1 MNKANDYEVIICG
14 AGVGGL
20 ALAVALGRQGRKVLV
35 LEKLRHEAK
44 VHRGELLQPH
54 TLEILDEWGVLP
66 YLNEQGSLR
75 IDAMEA
81 RTAKGDYMGEL
92 NYANLEEAYNYGLAQ
107 YYHETKAALYAIAQK
122 VADISYGTRLTGL
135 LHDEDG
141 HVCGVKI
148 AQGELEEE
156 VKATLTVAADGRTSQ
171 IRRMMGIEVKMHEY
185 QHQLMGLD
193 LEKAPPLPSRMC
205 AYLSSQG
212 VRVLY
217 PMPHGHARLYVQIKP
232 GELAA
237 IKRKGYAAWKEE
249 LLKQT
254 PALKFIADYLPADLS
269 GAQLQGAWS
278 YSAPTWSR
286 GCVALSGDAAHYVH
300 PTAGQG
306 MNAAILD
313 AWALANA
320 LKETAGQQLLT
331 PSTIEQALHIYDKRR
346 KEFDFTGTLCHEM
359 AELCTSTSR
368 SKRTLAFW
376 AWRIYSKNR
385 AVQHRVMREIAGY
398 STREYSL
405 IERLLEY
412 SNPRHLSS
420 SQK

>member
-1 MNKANDYEVIICG
+1 MQEKQDYEAIICG

-35 LEKLRHEAK
+35 VEKLRHEAK

-66 YLNEQGSLR
+66 YLNEQGSLH

-81 RTAKGDYMGEL
+81 RSATGEYMGEL
-92 NYANLEEAYNYGLAQ
+92 NYTELEETYNYGLAQ
-107 YYHETKAALYAIAQK
+107 YYHETKAALYGVAHK
-122 VADISYGTRLTGL
+122 VADISYGTRVLDL
-135 LHDEDG
+135 VRDEAG

-148 AQGELEEE
+148 AQGQLEEE
-156 VKATLTVAADGRTSQ
+156 VRAPLTVAADGRTSR
-171 IRRMMGIEVKMHEY
+171 IRQLMGIEVKMHDY

-193 LEKAPPLPSRMC
+193 LEKAPPLPPRMC
-205 AYLSSQG
+205 AYLSKQG

-232 GELAA
+232 GEFAE
-237 IKRKGYAAWKEE
+237 IKRQGYTAWKEE

-254 PALKFIADYLPADLS
+254 PALKFIADYLPSDLS

-278 YSAPTWSR
+278 YSAPLWSR

-306 MNAAILD
+306 MNAAIID
-313 AWALANA
+313 AWSLANA
-320 LKETAGQQLLT
+320 LQETAGAQQLT
-331 PSTIEQALHIYDKRR
+331 RVSVEQALHIYDQRR
-346 KEFDFTGTLCHEM
+346 KDFDFTGTLCHEM

-368 SKRTLAFW
+368 GRRALAYW
-376 AWRIYSKNR
+376 GWRIYSKNR
-385 AVQHRVMREIAGY
+385 AVQYRVMREIAGY
-398 STREYSL
+398 STREFSL

-412 SNPRHLSS
+412 SNLRHLPIG
-420 SQK
+420 KK